1 MKPGTRIFLTG
12 AAGFIGSNTAEA
24 LLRAGCR
31 VVGFDNL
38 APVYSL
44 EKKLGN
50 LAQVQ
55 RTAPQDFEFV
65 EGDLRDAGALRAAL
79 RAKPIDAVIHL
90 AALAGVQPS
99 IRDPQAYVE
108 VNVNGTMN
116 VLEAARESGVKAI
129 VAASSSS
136 VYGSNTKLPF
146 SESDPVDHPISPY
159 AATKKAGE
167 LIAHAHHHLHG
178 LSIANLRFFTVYG
191 PRQRPDLAIYKFTRA
206 MLAGREITLYGDG
219 SSRRDYTYIDDCVS
233 GILAATRW
241 VLEGAASTP
250 RYDIFNLGE
259 SQTVPLLDL
268 VSLLEKNL
276 GVPAK
281 RVHADYL
288 PGDVY
293 ATFADLS
300 HSRAVL
306 GYDPQV
312 KIEEGIRRFCKWYL
326 KEEKGKP
333 WEVTPPF
340 EKGGPGGI

>member
-1 MKPGTRIFLTG
+1 MHPGTRIFLTG

-24 LLRAGCR
+24 LLKAGCR
-31 VVGFDNL
+31 VTGFDNL

-44 EKKLGN
+44 EKKLDN

-55 RTAPQDFEFV
+55 AAGQQDFDFV
-65 EGDLRDAGALRAAL
+65 EGDLRDVEALRSALRAQ
-79 RAKPIDAVIHL
+79 PCDAVIHL

-99 IRDPQAYVE
+99 IKDPQSYVE

-116 VLEAARESGVKAI
+116 VLETARESGIKAI

-136 VYGSNTKLPF
+136 VYGANTKLPF

-219 SSRRDYTYIDDCVS
+219 SSRRDYTYIDDCVA

-241 VLEGAASTP
+241 ALEGAASTP

-276 GVPAK
+276 GIMAK
-281 RVHADYL
+281 KVHADYL

-312 KIEEGIRRFCKWYL
+312 KIEEGIAKFCEWYL

-333 WEVTPPF
+333 WET
-340 EKGGPGGI
+340 

>member
-1 MKPGTRIFLTG
+1 MHPGTRIFLTG

-31 VVGFDNL
+31 VIGFDNL

-44 EKKLGN
+44 EKKLDN
-50 LAQVQ
+50 LAQVRAAGQ
-55 RTAPQDFEFV
+55 KDFEFI
-65 EGDLRDAGALRAAL
+65 EGDLCDPEALRSAL
-79 RAKPIDAVIHL
+79 RTQPCDAVIHL

-99 IRDPQAYVE
+99 IRDPQAYVA
-108 VNVNGTMN
+108 VNVNGTLN

-136 VYGSNTKLPF
+136 VYGANTKLPF

-206 MLAGREITLYGDG
+206 MLAGHEITLYGDG
-219 SSRRDYTYIDDCVS
+219 SSRRDYTYIDDCVA

-276 GVPAK
+276 GIQAK
-281 RVHADYL
+281 KVHADYL
-288 PGDVY
+288 PGDVF

-312 KIEEGIRRFCKWYL
+312 KIEEGIARFCDWYL

-333 WEVTPPF
+333 WE
-340 EKGGPGGI
+340 I

>member
-1 MKPGTRIFLTG
+1 MHPGSRIFLTG

-24 LLRAGCR
+24 LLKAGCR
-31 VVGFDNL
+31 VTGFDNL
-38 APVYSL
+38 SPVYSL
-44 EKKLGN
+44 EKKLDN

-55 RTAPQDFEFV
+55 ALGQKNFAFV
-65 EGDLRDAGALRAAL
+65 EGDLRDPEALRAAL
-79 RAKPIDAVIHL
+79 RAQPCDAVIHL

-99 IRDPQAYVE
+99 IQDPAAYVE

-116 VLEAARESGVKAI
+116 ILEVARESGVKAI

-136 VYGSNTKLPF
+136 VYGANTKLPF

-178 LSIANLRFFTVYG
+178 MSIANLRFFTVYG

-219 SSRRDYTYIDDCVS
+219 SSRRDYTYIDDCVA
-233 GILAATRW
+233 GILAAARW
-241 VLEGAASTP
+241 TLEGAASTP

-276 GVPAK
+276 GIKAK
-281 RVHADYL
+281 KVHADYL

-312 KIEEGIRRFCKWYL
+312 KIEEGIRRFCEWYL

-333 WEVTPPF
+333 WE
-340 EKGGPGGI
+340 I